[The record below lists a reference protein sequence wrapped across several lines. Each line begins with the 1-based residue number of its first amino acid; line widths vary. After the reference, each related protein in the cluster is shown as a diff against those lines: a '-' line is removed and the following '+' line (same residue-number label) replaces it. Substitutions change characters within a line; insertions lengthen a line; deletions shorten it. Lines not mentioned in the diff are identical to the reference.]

1 MLHELGHAV
10 GFNYL
15 ASGGTDGYQKWNDQ
29 IDATKQIFKLS
40 PAFGGGNVTLAGG
53 DANGLSHV
61 DGTKYPNDLMKPTGA
76 LGVRDSI
83 SLMDVQMLVTAFG
96 YTTPEP
102 SSMILLGVGTASLLG
117 YGWRRRKK
125 AA

>member
-1 MLHELGHAV
+1 
-10 GFNYL
+10 
-15 ASGGTDGYQKWNDQ
+15 
-29 IDATKQIFKLS
+29 
-40 PAFGGGNVTLAGG
+40 
-53 DANGLSHV
+53 
-61 DGTKYPNDLMKPTGA
+61 
-76 LGVRDSI
+76 
-83 SLMDVQMLVTAFG
+83 MDVQMLVTAFG